1 VSDARPGLHPDR
13 LARLMT
19 EAVARCR
26 LDLSGYVILT
36 EAATGPY
43 VATPILAALAGAARV
58 FAMTRATRY
67 GTVDDVVRETFGLAG
82 RLGVAE
88 RIRVI
93 TAKSPEVVGEADMVT
108 NSGHLRPL
116 DAETVRWMKP
126 SAVISLMYEAWE
138 LRPGEVDLA
147 ACRARGIRVAGT
159 NERHPHV
166 DVLSYLGVM
175 AVKLL
180 VDAGVAVYRNRL
192 VLVCDNAFAAY
203 LESGLRSAGAEV
215 LTVTDLASVVH
226 GEAPD
231 AILVAVKPG
240 TQAVIGSA
248 EAARIAQ
255 AWPGTV
261 LAQLWGEI
269 NREAATAHGLTCWP
283 VVAPAP
289 GHMAILPSAVGADPV
304 IRLQAG
310 GLKVGE
316 VLLRSGTDRAAAGTE
331 YVDAI

>member
-1 VSDARPGLHPDR
+1 
-13 LARLMT
+13 MT

-26 LDLSGYVILT
+26 LDLTGYVVLT

-43 VATPILAALAGAARV
+43 AVTPILAALGGANRV
-58 FAMTRATRY
+58 FALTRTTRY
-67 GTVDDVVRETFGLAG
+67 GTVEQVARETFALAG
-82 RLGVAE
+82 RLGVAD

-93 TAKSPEVVGEADMVT
+93 TEKSPEVVAQADIIT

-116 DAETVRWMKP
+116 DAETVQRMKP
-126 SAVISLMYEAWE
+126 SAVIPLMYEAWE

-147 ACRARGIRVAGT
+147 AARARGVRVAGT
-159 NERHPHV
+159 NERHPNV

-180 VDAGVAVYRNRL
+180 ADAGVAVYRSRL
-192 VLVCDNAFAAY
+192 VVLCDNPFAPH
-203 LESGLRSAGAEV
+203 LVSRLKCAGAQ
-215 LTVTDLASVVH
+215 VTAVGELSPDLE

-231 AILVAVKPG
+231 AILVAMKPG
-240 TQAVIGSA
+240 PRPVLGSA
-248 EAARIAQ
+248 EVSRIAQ
-255 AWPGTV
+255 GWPGTV

-269 NREAATAHGLTCWP
+269 DRDAAAAHGLECWP
-283 VVAPAP
+283 AIAPAP
-289 GHMAILPSAVGADPV
+289 GHMGILPSAVGPEPV

-316 VLLRSGTDRAAAGTE
+316 VLLRSGTDREAADWE